1 MIHHESVVALA
12 ESVRRGERT
21 AVEIVQHYL
30 ARAKSSDLNA
40 FTLID
45 ERGALAR
52 AAAVD
57 AARNEGRDPGPLAGV
72 PVGVKDIVDQAG
84 LPTTAGSSFYRKVP
98 ERSATVI
105 NRLETSGA
113 VMVGRTGL
121 QEFAFGFTS
130 ENHWFGPV
138 RNPWNPETSSGG
150 SSGGS
155 AAAVAAGL
163 AAAALGTDTGGS
175 IRGPAALCGTV
186 ALKVTHGRVP
196 LTGVFPLAPSLD
208 TVGPIA
214 RSVADSARMYAAI
227 AGADSDAWSV
237 ERPVTLPD
245 RPLRLRGLRI
255 AVPTRWIAGAPSVAE
270 VKDAFS
276 ETLDRLTGLGAVVEE
291 VQAPNLYPSEHL
303 LPSVGGEVAWVH
315 RAFRRDPANV
325 YDPAVEARMKV
336 AEAVTLDE
344 YMAAQTWRAE
354 LRHAAQ
360 EVFSAH
366 ELIATPATAATRKLL
381 GVDDIPTD
389 GGEVHYQVALSWYVS
404 LVNHAGLPALVAPLR
419 RDGAPPPALQLIA
432 PWWEEARLIA
442 VGMSLE
448 EAGLVGFS
456 PPPGF

>member
-1 MIHHESVVALA
+1 MHHESAVALA

-30 ARAKSSDLNA
+30 ARAQSSDLNA

-57 AARNEGRDPGPLAGV
+57 AARADDRDPGPLAGV
-72 PVGVKDIVDQAG
+72 PTGVKDIVDQAG

-98 ERSATVI
+98 ERSATVV
-105 NRLETSGA
+105 NRLEAAGA
-113 VMVGRTGL
+113 VMIGRTGL

-130 ENHWFGPV
+130 ENHWFGSV
-138 RNPWNPETSSGG
+138 RNPWDPATSTGG

-175 IRGPAALCGTV
+175 IRGPAALCGAV

-214 RSVADSARMYAAI
+214 RSTADAARVYAAI
-227 AGADSDAWSV
+227 AGSDSDAWSV
-237 ERPVTLPD
+237 DRPVAVPD
-245 RPLRLRGLRI
+245 RPLRLQGLRI
-255 AVPTRWIAGAPSVAE
+255 AVPTRWIAGAPSVAH
-270 VKDAFS
+270 VKAAFG
-276 ETLDRLTGLGAVVEE
+276 ETLDRLTELGAVVEE
-291 VQAPNLYPSEHL
+291 VRAPNLYPAEHL
-303 LPSVGGEVAWVH
+303 LPSVCGEVAWVH
-315 RAFRRDPANV
+315 RAFRRDPRNV

-344 YMAAQTWRAE
+344 YVAAQRWRAE
-354 LRHAAQ
+354 LRHAAR
-360 EVFSAH
+360 EVLSTH

-381 GVDDIPTD
+381 GVDEIPTD
-389 GGEVHYQVALSWYVS
+389 GGEVHYQVAFSWYAS

-419 RDGAPPPALQLIA
+419 RSGAPPPALQLIA
-432 PWWEEARLIA
+432 PWWEEVRLIA
-442 VGMSLE
+442 MGMALE

-456 PPPGF
+456 APPGF